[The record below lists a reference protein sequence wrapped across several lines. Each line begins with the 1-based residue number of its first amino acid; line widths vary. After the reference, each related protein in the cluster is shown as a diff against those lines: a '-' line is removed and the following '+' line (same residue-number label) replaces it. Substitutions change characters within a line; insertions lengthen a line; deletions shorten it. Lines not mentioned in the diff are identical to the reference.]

1 MGNLEIVLYGALI
14 LLVILS
20 LVASFRVKSVFKKYS
35 KIPSLRGFTGAAAA
49 RAVLDSKGLYGVA
62 VSQTSGELTDHFDPR
77 TNTVYLSDSVYGAA
91 SSAAVGVAAHEAGH
105 AIQHAEEYAPMKL
118 RSAILPVANFTSRF
132 APYLVIGG
140 ILLSAYAE
148 KLIVIAYIGLIGY
161 AAAALFQLLTLFA
174 EFDASS
180 RALVC
185 LQSEG
190 IVDSESLSG
199 SKKVLRAAAMT
210 YVAALATSVVQL
222 LRMLLIVMSSDSRR
236 RR

>member
-1 MGNLEIVLYGALI
+1 MDLLYIVL
-14 LLVILS
+14 LVFVGLS
-20 LVASFRVKSVFKKYS
+20 LLAGAFVKTTFKKYS
-35 KIPSLRGFTGAAAA
+35 KIPSLRSFTGAAAA
-49 RAVLDSKGLYGVA
+49 RAVLDSKGLYGVGISA
-62 VSQTSGELTDHFDPR
+62 VSGELTDHYDPK
-77 TNTVYLSDSVYGAA
+77 TDTVYLSEAVYKEA

-105 AIQHAEEYAPMKL
+105 AIQHAEGYAPMKL
-118 RSAILPVANFTSRF
+118 RNAIIPVTNVTASL

-140 ILLSAYAE
+140 VLLSSYAE
-148 KLIVIAYIGLIGY
+148 KLILLAYIGVFGY

-185 LQSEG
+185 LKSQG
-190 IVDSESLSG
+190 IVEGESLKG
-199 SKKVLRAAAMT
+199 SQKVLRAAAMT
-210 YVAALATSVVQL
+210 YVAALATSLIQL

>member
-1 MGNLEIVLYGALI
+1 MDVILYIVLFV
-14 LLVILS
+14 LVILS
-20 LVASFRVKSVFKKYS
+20 LTASARVRSVYKKYS
-35 KIPSLRGFTGAAAA
+35 RIPSAGGYTGAAAA
-49 RAVLDSKGLYGVA
+49 RRVLDSRGLGGVA
-62 VSQTSGELTDHFDPR
+62 ISPTSGELTDHYDP
-77 TNTVYLSDSVYGAA
+77 TNNTVYLSESVYNSADC
-91 SSAAVGVAAHEAGH
+91 AAVGVAAHEAGH
-105 AIQHAEEYAPMKL
+105 AIQYAEGYAPMKL
-118 RSAILPVANFTSRF
+118 RNAIIPVTNVVSRF

-140 ILLSAYAE
+140 VLLSAYAE
-148 KLIVIAYIGLIGY
+148 KFILLAYIGLFGY

-180 RALVC
+180 RALEC

-190 IVDSESLSG
+190 IVDSQALSG

-222 LRMLLIVMSSDSRR
+222 LRMLLIVTSSGSRR